1 MKTKVTLKQIASD
14 LNISVSTVSKS
25 LNDSL
30 EITDQTKTR
39 VKEYARF
46 KNYTPNRNA
55 LNLKNGKTKT
65 IGVIIPTIR
74 NSFFAKVFCGIEKV
88 THKYGYNVIMC
99 ISDESVEKEEQL
111 LRICGNGT
119 LDGFILCLSEE
130 SQKLQTYDHFNS
142 IINDGIPIV
151 LFDRNAEEII
161 CDKVVGDDFD
171 SGLKATQHLIDI
183 GCKNIALL
191 SSHNLSIEK
200 RRYEGYL
207 KALKDNNIV
216 VNPNLIIRTDSELDL
231 KAKME
236 CLFDS
241 NVADGIFALDEIAS
255 VFALNMGV
263 QKGYKIPDELAI
275 VGFADGILAS
285 RILATGLSTISQYG
299 IEMGEA
305 AAKLLIKRLESKEVN
320 LLFETVEIKTRLK
333 QRESTNKN

>member
-130 SQKLQTYDHFNS
+130 SQKLQTYDHFTS

-200 RRYEGYL
+200 RRYERYS